1 MICSWNEFVRRPSAQ
16 GAEASERWERR
27 GNADLAPPAIGNDNR
42 SAEKPR
48 AALRGGGP
56 SGERQFAL
64 ALSLAK
70 MLLATRG
77 QFVLALRDASL
88 AHARIDR
95 PDALF
100 LHTVEQNVDDALYAI
115 GRDGP
120 ASLEEIVRRAIDDIV
135 NDASITWSEAPFF
148 AD

>member
-1 MICSWNEFVRRPSAQ
+1 MIRSWNEFVRRPSAQ

-42 SAEKPR
+42 STEKPR
-48 AALRGGGP
+48 AALRGEGP
-56 SGERQFAL
+56 PASGNSR
-64 ALSLAK
+64 SLCLWRRCFWRRAGNSFS
-70 MLLATRG
+70 LCETP
-77 QFVLALRDASL
+77 L